1 MNLPNKITTLRIL
14 LTPIFLASALY
25 GGKYRFFIAG
35 AIYII
40 SCISDFADGY
50 IARKYNLITNFGK
63 IADPIADKILTTSA
77 FLFLLYEGFC
87 DIWPVII
94 ILFREFTVSSVRTM
108 AAAKGTVIPASM
120 FGKVKTVAE
129 MVFTTTILILAG
141 IYQNKFG
148 TPLTEGGFF
157 KIPFFSELLMW
168 LCAGFT
174 VSSGAIYIK
183 NAAKLIDFK
192 NK

>member
-1 MNLPNKITTLRIL
+1 MNLPNKITTVRII
-14 LTPIFLASALY
+14 LTPVFLAAALY

-50 IARKYNLITNFGK
+50 LARKYNLITNFGK

-87 DIWPVII
+87 GIWPVII

-108 AAAKGTVIPASM
+108 AAAKGTVIQASM
-120 FGKVKTVAE
+120 FGKVKTVSE
-129 MVFTTTILILAG
+129 MVFTTTVLMLAG

-148 TPLTEGGFF
+148 TPLAGTGFF
-157 KIPFFSELLMW
+157 GMPFFSELLMW
-168 LCAGFT
+168 LCAAFT
-174 VSSGAIYIK
+174 LASGAVYIK
-183 NAAKLIDFK
+183 AAARLIDFK
-192 NK
+192 KK

>member
-1 MNLPNKITTLRIL
+1 MNLPNKITTIRII
-14 LTPIFLASALY
+14 LTPVFLAAALY

-50 IARKYNLITNFGK
+50 IARKQNLITNFGK

-77 FLFLLYEGFC
+77 FLFMLYEGFC
-87 DIWPVII
+87 GIWPIAV
-94 ILFREFTVSSVRTM
+94 ILFREFTVSSIRTM
-108 AAAKGTVIPASM
+108 AAAKGTVIPAGM
-120 FGKVKTVAE
+120 FGKIKTVAE
-129 MVFTTTILILAG
+129 MVFTTTVLMLAG

-148 TPLTEGGFF
+148 TPLAGTGLFRM
-157 KIPFFSELLMW
+157 PFFSELLVW

-174 VSSGAIYIK
+174 VASGAVYIK
-183 NAAKLIDFK
+183 SASKLIDFK